1 MESDEKYLERKF
13 GRQNHFAVPEGYLQ
27 NLTASVMANV
37 GKQPA
42 RGVHED
48 KIALP
53 ENETANTRVVVMQ
66 PWWRRTR
73 VRIAAAA
80 ACLLLAGGTAFYTYS
95 VHHAEP
101 ASNMA
106 ASAPSHNVDVSTSTS
121 YNEIADYT
129 MLDNDD
135 IYSLLA
141 SN

>member
-106 ASAPSHNVDVSTSTS
+106 ASAPSHNVDVSTSAS

>member
-37 GKQPA
+37 GKQSECDA
-42 RGVHED
+42 S
-48 KIALP
+48 
-53 ENETANTRVVVMQ
+53 ENETALTENVTANTRDLLMQ

-73 VRIAAAA
+73 VRIAAAV

-101 ASNMA
+101 AYNIA
-106 ASAPSHNVDVSTSTS
+106 VSAPSHNVEADVSTS